1 MKNYKKV
8 YLYTIDDKLVKE
20 FKTTDECAE
29 YMGKDTMYLYHNIKY
44 CKKIW
49 FNNKWYK
56 LSRTLI
62 NPIGKQQDY

>member
-1 MKNYKKV
+1 MGKYKKV
-8 YLYTIDDKLVKE
+8 YLYSIDNELIKK
-20 FKTTDECAE
+20 FNTTEECAK

-56 LSRTLI
+56 LSRTLKRVVS
-62 NPIGKQQDY
+62 KQQSY